1 MSPHEIDDKLRDPID
16 QWNVGRFVEAATGN
30 QDQIRSV
37 SRSRVEKCPNRSIDH
52 SRRTPRNLQTL
63 VPGLRFG
70 ILILQI
76 KFNVSANV
84 RNETRQDDIGE
95 LVGANA
101 SRGESLTRHVVR
113 STSSSSSSDRRAR
126 TLLTLSLWEKNERH
140 REKKKSKLKS
150 WLQ

>member
-1 MSPHEIDDKLRDPID
+1 MWVVSLKPPPETKTKY
-16 QWNVGRFVEAATGN
+16 AA
-30 QDQIRSV
+30 
-37 SRSRVEKCPNRSIDH
+37 SRSCVEKCPNRSIDH
-52 SRRTPRNLQTL
+52 ARRTPGNLQTL
-63 VPGLRFG
+63 VPGLCFG

-126 TLLTLSLWEKNERH
+126 PLLTLSL
-140 REKKKSKLKS
+140 
-150 WLQ
+150 